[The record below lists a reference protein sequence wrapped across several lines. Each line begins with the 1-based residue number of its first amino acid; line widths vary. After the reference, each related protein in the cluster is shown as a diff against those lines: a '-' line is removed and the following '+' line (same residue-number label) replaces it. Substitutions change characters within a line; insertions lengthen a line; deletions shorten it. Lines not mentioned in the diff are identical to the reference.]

1 MSARLFPDDVLFFQ
15 RLLRAEG
22 LYTRSLDGIWG
33 RYTEKAANEHEAL
46 SERIR
51 EDLGEFDFRTEKNIR
66 TLLLTAQREARAYMN
81 RVLDAGINVKII
93 SGTRTYAE
101 QNELFRRG
109 RFGNPGPKVT
119 NARGGGSNHNFAI
132 AWDIGIF
139 TDTGGYVTEG
149 GPYDRAAEAGA
160 AASLEWGGDWTG
172 FVDRPHYQ
180 LNLGLPMKTIRA
192 RFEAGERYAA
202 VT

>member
-1 MSARLFPDDVLFFQ
+1 
-15 RLLRAEG
+15 
-22 LYTRSLDGIWG
+22 
-33 RYTEKAANEHEAL
+33 RYTERAANEHEAL

-51 EDLGEFDFRTEKNIR
+51 EEGGEFDFRTEKNIR

-101 QNELFRRG
+101 QNGLFRRG

-119 NARGGGSNHNFAI
+119 NARGGGSNHNFGI

-139 TDTGGYVTEG
+139 TGAGGYVTEG
-149 GPYDRAAEAGA
+149 AAYDRAAKAGA
-160 AASLEWGGDWTG
+160 ADSLEWGGGWTS

-180 LNLGLPMKTIRA
+180 LNVGLPMKTIRA
-192 RFEAGERYAA
+192 RFEAGEKIVAN
-202 VT
+202 T